1 MCICSQSLRGVCSER
16 GGEVLGIYESSNWRF
31 LGVDLLYT
39 RGVEIVGNSLDLPI
53 SESHATLTVLSRDIS
68 IFVVSFCFAMETQVI
83 GPRPMDDVDIPLA
96 KRQV

>member
-1 MCICSQSLRGVCSER
+1 MCTG
-16 GGEVLGIYESSNWRF
+16 
-31 LGVDLLYT
+31 
-39 RGVEIVGNSLDLPI
+39 GVEIVRKSLDLPI

-68 IFVVSFCFAMETQVI
+68 VFVVSFCFAMETQVI